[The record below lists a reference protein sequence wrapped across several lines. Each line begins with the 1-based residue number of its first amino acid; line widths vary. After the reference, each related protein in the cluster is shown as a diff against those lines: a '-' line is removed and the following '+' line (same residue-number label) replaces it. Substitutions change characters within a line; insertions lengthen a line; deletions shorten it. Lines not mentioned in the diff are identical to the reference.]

1 MITNFFITSFLKT
14 MSGQSGLIA
23 VMASFLLYFDRGS
36 SYMLNSLAGLSG
48 EDDQESLGSR
58 LCCCFMRNSS

>member
-23 VMASFLLYFDRGS
+23 VMASFLLCFDSKS
-36 SYMLNSLAGLSG
+36 SCMSNSLSGLMKMISRG
-48 EDDQESLGSR
+48 LLDLGYADVS
-58 LCCCFMRNSS
+58 